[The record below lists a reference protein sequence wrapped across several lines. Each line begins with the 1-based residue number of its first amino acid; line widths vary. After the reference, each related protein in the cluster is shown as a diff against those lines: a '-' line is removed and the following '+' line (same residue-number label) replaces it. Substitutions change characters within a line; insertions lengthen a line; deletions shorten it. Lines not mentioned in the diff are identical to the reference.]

1 MTTRRKLWIGAIL
14 VAISLGLYAQTLGF
28 PFVNW
33 DDPLYV
39 TQNQRVQA
47 GLSKEGIEWA
57 FSETNLINWHPLT
70 WVSHMLDCQLYGL
83 DPGGHHATNVILH
96 ALNTLLIFVLFT
108 SLTHAPWRSAAVALL
123 FSIHPLHVES
133 VAWVSERKDL
143 LSTFLGLLSTWAY
156 VAYARRGGIDRY
168 LLAALL
174 LSLALM
180 SKAMVVTLPFVFLL
194 LDYWPLRRHFSIG
207 LLAEKIPLFL
217 LSVATSA
224 VTFIVQDR
232 AGLMETEGPLPIV
245 ARLANALVS
254 YATYIG
260 KTLWPSGL
268 AMFYPHPYIPESGGV
283 PLAAWQIVG
292 AAAVLIAI
300 TAVVVRLRDHRWT
313 VFGWCWFLG
322 TLVPVIG
329 IVQVGHQAMSDRYMY
344 LPSIGLFVMI
354 AWGGAEIIGSLRSR
368 FGYTY
373 AAMGVVGAALVAL
386 TATSWLQTRHWRSSM
401 ALFEHAIEV
410 VPRNPTIRYNVA
422 NRLRDRGEIDAA
434 IAHYRLALEA
444 TPNSSQLN
452 VNLANVLRRQGEV
465 EEALVLY
472 RRAVEADPD
481 NVLAHTNLGSAYR
494 SLGRFDDAE
503 RHYRIALQAGPDK
516 TALYNLAN
524 LLQAREEYSE
534 AVDRYREALA
544 IDANDPR
551 IHNNLGNALFSSG
564 DLDAAEQHFRAST
577 RIAPKYYRA
586 YNNLGMV
593 VQERGDLDDAI
604 ALYRTALRIEPDYAS
619 AHRNLASA
627 LRAVDE
633 REQALQHYRRA
644 LELDPDDV
652 ETRRGLRELGGL
664 DEESIPLER

>member
-14 VAISLGLYAQTLGF
+14 VAISLGLYGQTLGF

-47 GLSKEGIEWA
+47 GFSKEGIEWA

-70 WVSHMLDCQLYGL
+70 WMSHMLDCQLYGL
-83 DPGGHHATNVILH
+83 DPRGHHATNVILH
-96 ALNTLLIFVLFT
+96 ALNTLLLFVLFT
-108 SLTHAPWRSAAVALL
+108 SLTRAPWRSAVVALL

-143 LSTFLGLLSTWAY
+143 LSTLLGLLSTWAY
-156 VAYARRGGIDRY
+156 VAYARRGGINRY

-174 LSLALM
+174 LCLALM

-194 LDYWPLRRHFSIG
+194 LDYWPLRRAFSIR
-207 LLAEKIPLFL
+207 LLTEKIPLFL
-217 LSVATSA
+217 LSVAASA
-224 VTFIVQDR
+224 VTFIVQHE

-254 YATYIG
+254 YAIYIG

-292 AAAVLIAI
+292 SAAVLIAI
-300 TAVVVRLRDHRWT
+300 SALVIHLRDRRWT

-344 LPSIGLFVMI
+344 LPSVGLFVMV
-354 AWGGAEIIGSLRSR
+354 AWGGAEIIESLRSR
-368 FGYTY
+368 FGHTY
-373 AAMGVVGAALVAL
+373 AVVGVVAAALVAL
-386 TATSWLQTRHWRSSM
+386 TAATWLQTRHWRSSL

-444 TPNSSQLN
+444 TPDSSQLN
-452 VNLANVLRRQGEV
+452 VNLANVLRRQGKV

-472 RRAVEADPD
+472 ERAVEADPD

-524 LLQAREEYSE
+524 LLQAREEYSQ
-534 AVDRYREALA
+534 AIDRYREALA

-564 DLDAAEQHFRAST
+564 DLDAAEQHFRAAT

-586 YNNLGMV
+586 YYNLGV
-593 VQERGDLDDAI
+593 VLQERGSLDEAI
-604 ALYRTALRIEPDYAS
+604 ALYQTALGIEPDYAS

-633 REQALQHYRRA
+633 REQALHHYRRA

-652 ETRRGLRELGGL
+652 ESRQGLRELGWRE
-664 DEESIPLER
+664 DETTPLER